1 MKNNVIPKWLSALNI
16 ILLIAGAVL
25 DVYLTV
31 TVLKGQKTAMAS
43 SIALACAC
51 CFGLLYA
58 VYGYQKDVATY
69 AKWFYG
75 VFAIAEASK
84 FYMLKEANDVIL
96 LPTII
101 AFACLSVFAIAKDL
115 GKEKSKSLCLTTL
128 VCAIA
133 SPVYYLV
140 MGNQDFALV
149 TVTEV
154 ILAFV
159 LTIMIFA
166 KYKDKEARGSH

>member
-1 MKNNVIPKWLSALNI
+1 MNKNVIPKWLSALNV
-16 ILLIAGAVL
+16 ILLIAGAAL

-31 TVLKGQKTAMAS
+31 TVLKGQQTAMAS

-69 AKWFYG
+69 ATWFYG

-84 FYMLKEANDVIL
+84 FYLIKEYDGIL

-101 AFACLSVFAIAKDL
+101 AFACLSVLAIAKNL
-115 GKEKSKSLCLTTL
+115 GKEKSRSLCILIL
-128 VCAIA
+128 VAAICSA
-133 SPVYYLV
+133 GYYLIMGQPVY
-140 MGNQDFALV
+140 ALIG
-149 TVTEV
+149 TTEI
-154 ILAFV
+154 ILSFV
-159 LTIMIFA
+159 LLIMMIA
-166 KYKDKEARGSH
+166 KYKDKEARGSK